1 MKFRSYE
8 QHQTTLLPQSI
19 EELVPE
25 NHVVRAVDKI
35 VEQLD
40 LKDLYA
46 SYSEEGQPG
55 YHPMMLVKILLY
67 GYLVGVRSSRKIAE
81 KLESDIFFMYLSA
94 QQKPDF
100 RTISDFRLN
109 KKEYLKGYFKQ
120 VLQICRQM
128 GLAKL
133 GQIAIDGTKI
143 EANSSR
149 KKMLDKKD
157 LLKLERRVENNI
169 KQIIESAESI
179 DKEEDQ
185 RYGKDKRGDE
195 LPEELSGNE
204 KLLEKIKQAKKHLE
218 ENDLKRVSLTDP
230 ESRIMLINNRGTD
243 ICYNAQAA
251 IDCDNQIIT
260 ACKISNHENDH
271 KNFIPV
277 YEEIVKNT
285 GEKPKEVLADAGYES
300 GKTYLYI
307 EENEID
313 AYVPDCMLNKET
325 DEKDNE
331 TIGEFDRRKF
341 TYNQSDDTYTCP
353 NQQVMKFKG
362 KNSRNGV
369 KFRIYIGHACQ
380 DCAFRRKCIS
390 KPEAKSRQIQIYEN
404 DKFKAEMR
412 TKLLSMEG
420 RIKYKRRMV
429 IEPVF
434 AHLKRIML
442 FRQFLL
448 RGVDK
453 AECELNL
460 LCTAYNIKKLS
471 KYLSLQAI

>member
-185 RYGKDKRGDE
+185 RYGKDK
-195 LPEELSGNE
+195 
-204 KLLEKIKQAKKHLE
+204 
-218 ENDLKRVSLTDP
+218 
-230 ESRIMLINNRGTD
+230 
-243 ICYNAQAA
+243 
-251 IDCDNQIIT
+251 
-260 ACKISNHENDH
+260 
-271 KNFIPV
+271 
-277 YEEIVKNT
+277 
-285 GEKPKEVLADAGYES
+285 
-300 GKTYLYI
+300 
-307 EENEID
+307 
-313 AYVPDCMLNKET
+313 
-325 DEKDNE
+325 
-331 TIGEFDRRKF
+331 
-341 TYNQSDDTYTCP
+341 
-353 NQQVMKFKG
+353 
-362 KNSRNGV
+362 
-369 KFRIYIGHACQ
+369 
-380 DCAFRRKCIS
+380 
-390 KPEAKSRQIQIYEN
+390 
-404 DKFKAEMR
+404 
-412 TKLLSMEG
+412 
-420 RIKYKRRMV
+420 KRR
-429 IEPVF
+429 
-434 AHLKRIML
+434 
-442 FRQFLL
+442 
-448 RGVDK
+448 
-453 AECELNL
+453 
-460 LCTAYNIKKLS
+460 
-471 KYLSLQAI
+471 